1 MNLHDS
7 AVLAARNAV
16 RRPGR
21 VVLTV
26 LAVALATT
34 LLTALVTI
42 ARTAETRVLDQ
53 VAEGG
58 PVSGI
63 SVIPAEP
70 TADQADQDLTSGGE
84 FRPIDDGTVDAI
96 RALDPVAEV
105 LPVVSTPVFVVRAER
120 VDGSRV
126 DGFRERMVGV
136 DTSRPARIPV
146 TPLAG
151 RLPAPG
157 STVDVAVTESFLKR
171 LGLERTDAD
180 TVLGTELEVAAGRI
194 RSAEDGPGTRSGDT
208 SIQGRWRRL
217 TIVGVVAQGAGS
229 GQLVVSVDLARQNW
243 EWTTSGIDAGDEL
256 GASPSPYAGLFVV
269 ARGIDNVGPARDAI
283 TGVGYASSAP
293 ENLIASVDNYLGV
306 VEIVLAAVG
315 LIALVV
321 AAIGIANAMLAAI
334 RERRREIGV
343 LKALG
348 ARDRDILRI
357 FVLEAAVLGLAGGVL
372 GTLLGNLAARVVGA
386 VVNGYLA
393 DQALPGVALVFPL
406 EVVIGGIV
414 GPTLVAAIGGAIP
427 AWKASRISPREAV
440 NTA

>member
-1 MNLHDS
+1 MIFRDA
-7 AVLAARNAV
+7 AVLAARNAG

-42 ARTAETRVLDQ
+42 VRTAQIRVLDQ

-63 SVIPAEP
+63 SVLPAEP
-70 TADQADQDLTSGGE
+70 SDDQADQDVTDGGA
-84 FRPIDDGTVDAI
+84 FRAIDDAAVRDIA
-96 RALDPVAEV
+96 ALDAVSEV
-105 LPVVSTPVFVVRAER
+105 LPVLSTPVFVVRPDR
-120 VDGSRV
+120 TPDGARLR
-126 DGFRERMVGV
+126 DFRERMVGV

-157 STVDVAVTESFLKR
+157 SQVDVAVTEGFLTR
-171 LGLERTDAD
+171 LGLHRTDAD
-180 TVLGTELEVAAGRI
+180 RVLGMELEVGAGRLTD
-194 RSAEDGPGTRSGDT
+194 AG
-208 SIQGRWRRL
+208 IQGRWSRL
-217 TIVGVVAQGAGS
+217 QVVGVVAQGAGA
-229 GQLVVSVDLARQNW
+229 GQLVVSLDLARQEW
-243 EWTTSGIDAGDEL
+243 QWTTSGTDG
-256 GASPSPYAGLFVV
+256 GADLHATPSPYSGLFVV
-269 ARGIDNVGPARDAI
+269 ARGIASVGPARDGI
-283 TGVGYASSAP
+283 TRIGYASSAP

-306 VEIVLAAVG
+306 VQIVLSAVG

-321 AAIGIANAMLAAI
+321 AAIGIANALLAAI

-357 FVLEAAVLGLAGGVL
+357 FVLEAAVLGLAGGVI
-372 GTLLGNLAARVVGA
+372 GTILGNLAARVVGV

-393 DQALPGVALVFPL
+393 DQSLPGVHLVTSTD
-406 EVVIGGIV
+406 VVVAGIV
-414 GPTLVAAIGGAIP
+414 GPTVIAAIGGAIP
-427 AWKASRISPREAV
+427 AWKASRIPPREAV

>member
-1 MNLHDS
+1 MRFADAS
-7 AVLAARNAV
+7 VLAARNAG

-42 ARTAETRVLDQ
+42 VRTAQVRVLDQ

-63 SVIPAEP
+63 SVLPAEP
-70 TADQADQDLTSGGE
+70 TDAQADQDVTRGGD
-84 FRPIDDGTVDAI
+84 FRAIDDAAVDRIAS
-96 RALDPVAEV
+96 LPPVAEV
-105 LPVVSTPVFVVRAER
+105 LPVLSTPVFVVRPATKA
-120 VDGSRV
+120 DGTRLH
-126 DGFRERMVGV
+126 GFRERMVGV
-136 DTSRPARIPV
+136 DTSRPTRIPV

-157 STVDVAVTESFLKR
+157 SAVDVAVTEGFLKR
-171 LGLERTDAD
+171 LGLTRADAD
-180 TVLGTELEVAAGRI
+180 QVVGTEIEVGAGRI
-194 RSAEDGPGTRSGDT
+194 VDDEFE
-208 SIQGRWRRL
+208 GRWERL
-217 TIVGVVAQGAGS
+217 QVVGVVAQGAGA
-229 GQLVVSVDLARQNW
+229 GQLVVSLPLARTNW
-243 EWTTSGIDAGDEL
+243 AWTTSGGDGGSGL
-256 GASPSPYAGLFVV
+256 GASPSPYSGLFVV
-269 ARGIDNVGPARDAI
+269 ARGIDSVGPARDDI
-283 TGVGYASSAP
+283 TAVGYASSAP

-306 VEIVLAAVG
+306 VQIVLASVG
-315 LIALVV
+315 IIALVV
-321 AAIGIANAMLAAI
+321 AAIGIANALLAAI

-357 FVLEAAVLGLAGGVL
+357 FVLEAAVLGLAGGII
-372 GTLLGNLAARVVGA
+372 GTILGNLAARAVGV

-393 DQALPGVALVFPL
+393 DQSLPGVRLVAPL
-406 EVVIGGIV
+406 DVFVAGVV
-414 GPTLVAAIGGAIP
+414 GPTLIAAIGGALP
-427 AWKASRISPREAV
+427 AWKASRIPPREAV

>member
-1 MNLHDS
+1 MILRDA
-7 AVLAARNAV
+7 AVLAARNAG

-21 VVLTV
+21 VILTV

-42 ARTAETRVLDQ
+42 VRTAETRVLDQ

-63 SVIPAEP
+63 SVAPAEP
-70 TADQADQDLTSGGE
+70 TEDQADQDITSGGA
-84 FRPIDDGTVDAI
+84 FRAIDDAAVASI
-96 RALDPVAEV
+96 AALESVAEV
-105 LPVVSTPVFVVRAER
+105 LPVVSTPVFVVRATDA
-120 VDGSRV
+120 DG
-126 DGFRERMVGV
+126 DTLNGFRERMVGV

-151 RLPAPG
+151 RLPAAG
-157 STVDVAVTESFLKR
+157 STVDVAVTESYLKR
-171 LGLERTDAD
+171 LGLTRTDAD
-180 TVLGTELEVAAGRI
+180 QILGTEIEVGAGRI
-194 RSAEDGPGTRSGDT
+194 VDTGGRGGPD
-208 SIQGRWRRL
+208 IQGRWTRL
-217 TIVGVVAQGAGS
+217 NVVGVVAQGAGA
-229 GQLVVSVDLARQNW
+229 GQLVVSLELARQNW
-243 EWTTSGIDAGDEL
+243 AWTTSGVDGGDEF
-256 GASPSPYAGLFVV
+256 GASSSPYSGLFVV
-269 ARGIDNVGPARDAI
+269 ARGIDSVGPARDAI
-283 TGVGYASSAP
+283 TGVGFASSAP

-315 LIALVV
+315 VIALVV
-321 AAIGIANAMLAAI
+321 AAIGIANALLAAI
-334 RERRREIGV
+334 RERKREIGV

-357 FVLEAAVLGLAGGVL
+357 FVLEAAVLGLAGGII
-372 GTLLGNLAARVVGA
+372 GTALGNLAARVVGV

-393 DQALPGVALVFPL
+393 DQALPGVALVSPA
-406 EVVIGGIV
+406 EVFVGGIV
-414 GPTLVAAIGGAIP
+414 GPTLIAAIGGAIP